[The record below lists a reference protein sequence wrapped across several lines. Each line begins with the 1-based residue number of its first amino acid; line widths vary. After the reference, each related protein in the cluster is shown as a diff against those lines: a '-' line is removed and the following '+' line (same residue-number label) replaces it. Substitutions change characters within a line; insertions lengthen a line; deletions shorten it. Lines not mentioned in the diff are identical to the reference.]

1 MDRRTKAKERL
12 GIGGGFWR
20 RRRWRWRLSFFGFF
34 RDWFFHRG
42 LFSEIR
48 ARRIGEQKVEGGGQ
62 EVGTVER
69 RTKKKRKRGSKRR
82 KKEPMDATM
91 CIPSVN
97 RLSYDGSKDPWI
109 MLEAREGI
117 EFCGDHLCINTR
129 IGPMPHCVGTPVPT
143 GLRGI
148 DSEGDKEQ
156 DPGRANAILSR
167 KRLREGDLDLRGKIH
182 RSASQVE
189 GYALDALRE
198 PNWVET
204 ALALGTSF
212 AATQSPRCF
221 EFNDVDEGFEAAVD
235 LAHIFMPTEGLI
247 TALPGTTPRNQE
259 EGEGNGN
266 VEAGKDSSPG
276 NSENSETT
284 AEHACLNEIS
294 LANTG
299 AREMPPIVQELP
311 SCFTSVRSSPTS
323 DSSEHFC
330 LGRRERRN
338 ARKRRGCKAGSPESV
353 NKRTVR
359 PGKNGQTSQF
369 RGVTWNRNRQKWE
382 CSVWLNGRQAYMGE
396 YEDEVAAGRVYD
408 LSVLTLKEAGRA
420 PKPNFDISAYESHI
434 NHINEL
440 KKCAQVIPG
449 LEPVIKAEIVAYI
462 RRESDGFSR
471 GTCFYRGV
479 TPHGSKFEARI
490 YEFNN
495 VRNVSLGV
503 FSTQD
508 QAGRQYDRALVIQ
521 KGFGKRNDLPVTNFS
536 LLDYVKEM
544 MAYRQL
550 LQRRFPG
557 RPLSSKE
564 VKEFA
569 SSVTLPFGTV
579 EHRHK
584 PSTVYAEDMRKVLF
598 GGDKWLV

>member
-1 MDRRTKAKERL
+1 
-12 GIGGGFWR
+12 
-20 RRRWRWRLSFFGFF
+20 
-34 RDWFFHRG
+34 
-42 LFSEIR
+42 
-48 ARRIGEQKVEGGGQ
+48 
-62 EVGTVER
+62 
-69 RTKKKRKRGSKRR
+69 
-82 KKEPMDATM
+82 MDATM
-91 CIPSVN
+91 CIPSANVMMDTKD
-97 RLSYDGSKDPWI
+97 LSKDYGGI
-109 MLEAREGI
+109 ALETWGPPD
-117 EFCGDHLCINTR
+117 FFGNPYLNTNYTLLQ
-129 IGPMPHCVGTPVPT
+129 HNVGTLIPT
-143 GLRGI
+143 GLQGI
-148 DSEGDKEQ
+148 DAEGDKEQ

-167 KRLREGDLDLRGKIH
+167 KRLFEGDSDAPEKIH
-182 RSASQVE
+182 RSASLVE
-189 GYALDALRE
+189 GFGGDTLHE
-198 PNWVET
+198 PIWMEA

-212 AATQSPRCF
+212 AANQSPRCF
-221 EFNDVDEGFEAAVD
+221 ESNDIEEGFDAAVD

-259 EGEGNGN
+259 EGEVNSN
-266 VEAGKDSSPG
+266 TEASKDSSPR
-276 NSENSETT
+276 NNNENT
-284 AEHACLNEIS
+284 AECNCQNDIS
-294 LANTG
+294 LTKTG
-299 AREMPPIVQELP
+299 GREVLRSIVEELP
-311 SCFTSVRSSPTS
+311 SCFTSLQNSPPS
-323 DSSEHFC
+323 NNSEHFC
-330 LGRRERRN
+330 LGRRERQN
-338 ARKRRGCKAGSPESV
+338 ARKRRGSKPGSPDRG
-353 NKRTVR
+353 NKRTVK

-420 PKPNFDISAYESHI
+420 PKPNFDTSAYKSHI

-440 KKCAQVIPG
+440 KGFAQRIPG

-503 FSTQD
+503 FTTQD
-508 QAGRQYDRALVIQ
+508 EAGRQYDRALVIQ

-536 LLDYVKEM
+536 LLDYVREM
-544 MAYRQL
+544 MEYREL
-550 LQRRFPG
+550 LQNRFPG
-557 RPLSSKE
+557 RSLSSEE
-564 VKEFA
+564 VKNFA
-569 SSVTLPFGTV
+569 STVTLPFGTV

-598 GGDKWLV
+598 GGDQWLV